1 MDENGRRYVSRGRGR
16 RREMDGGGGR
26 GGAGRGDGCDV
37 GGVGAE
43 GTGGGR
49 WSERAQSVDVRGR
62 AGALRAIGGV
72 AAGYGSQVGG
82 ALGRGGETAGTD
94 LPGQRRPQRGDRGDC
109 PGLPSAC
116 ACLRTP
122 APLVRADEPG
132 ARPSSS
138 SAPENFR
145 PSPGPRRHRHRRA
158 PTGRRSRCS
167 PPTALP
173 RPHRDRDRD
182 HLPTARPL
190 ISTALALPPPSGLL
204 LAPFL
209 RSQPRFAR
217 APLPASDP
225 SRLESPLPDHPRRH
239 PRLLPSSTHISST
252 AQPSPRARTPSPPS
266 HSLAAG

>member
-1 MDENGRRYVSRGRGR
+1 MAAAAEEERGEETAATSAGWGQRGPGAEDGRNGRRAWTCADGRALCGLSEASRPDMAVRS
-16 RREMDGGGGR
+16 E
-26 GGAGRGDGCDV
+26 
-37 GGVGAE
+37 
-43 GTGGGR
+43 GR
-49 WSERAQSVDVRGR
+49 WDAVAKPPERICLGSGGHSEASEATAQ
-62 AGALRAIGGV
+62 
-72 AAGYGSQVGG
+72 
-82 ALGRGGETAGTD
+82 
-94 LPGQRRPQRGDRGDC
+94 DC
-109 PGLPSAC
+109 PLPAP
-116 ACLRTP
+116 ALRTP